1 MFLKVFACVIF
12 TFLCTANAGVRHR
25 SNQIQPLD
33 QNFGFGPFGEVNSRH
48 NVNNLADSER
58 PLVKDVNTQPDPL
71 PVNERYPSAV
81 LFGRTCGGTI
91 ISPTWILTAAHC
103 TLFTGGRDV
112 LAGTNNTEN
121 DTGVRRRVKRLIIHP
136 KFTVGPYWVDAETF
150 GIKQVGAHWDF
161 LLAEL
166 KEPLPLDGK
175 TMVAARLDDR
185 ARIPPGEEVGY
196 AGYGA
201 AVHGDTMREDMHGM
215 DLQVLDDDQC
225 SSLIEFDKTDMICT
239 KGRAPRFDSAC
250 NGDSGSGL
258 ISNGAVIGVASWV
271 EDDATT
277 CRPGARV
284 IFSRVAAVRDWIRQ
298 VTKL

>member
-1 MFLKVFACVIF
+1 MCVVF
-12 TFLCTANAGVRHR
+12 TALLATAMLFARSSGYPAEDSDENSVSNWAGL
-25 SNQIQPLD
+25 PLD
-33 QNFGFGPFGEVNSRH
+33 EVIST
-48 NVNNLADSER
+48 R
-58 PLVKDVNTQPDPL
+58 PSSP
-71 PVNERYPSAV
+71 PVNELYPTAV

-91 ISPTWILTAAHC
+91 ISPTWVLSAAHC

-121 DTGVRRRVKRLIIHP
+121 DTGVRVRVKRLVLHP
-136 KFTVGPYWVDAETF
+136 KFTVGPYWLDASHY
-150 GIKQVGAHWDF
+150 GIKQVGARWDF

-166 KEPLPLDGK
+166 EQPLPIDGK
-175 TMVAARLDDR
+175 TIAVARLDER
-185 ARIPPGEEVGY
+185 ARVPPGEEVGY

-201 AVHGDTMREDMHGM
+201 AVHGDTMREDMHAM
-215 DLQVLDDDQC
+215 DLEVLDDSEC
-225 SSLIEFDKTDMICT
+225 SSLIEFDSTDMVCT
-239 KGRAPRFDSAC
+239 KGRPPRFDSAC

-258 ISNGAVIGVASWV
+258 ISRGSIIGVASWV

-298 VTKL
+298 VTKI